1 MLPKRLSTVV
11 AAKKLVNKGSLIL
24 RLQQILSKL
33 YLDINQ
39 KLNAIENEICNNA
52 YFYETLSLKI
62 NWDLHKLLL
71 RRKKTRSLSAS
82 IKKSCDNRK
91 DT

>member
-1 MLPKRLSTVV
+1 MQQKTCKQRVTHAPPTTNGV
-11 AAKKLVNKGSLIL
+11 
-24 RLQQILSKL
+24 QILSKL
-33 YLDINQ
+33 YLDINR

-71 RRKKTRSLSAS
+71 RRKKTRSLSSS